1 VAHKTSQDEVKLLSE
16 HIPISRCYHDL
27 EMANRM
33 LRKLEGSQSVSL
45 GVSKVEAGS
54 YSVVVDGLSGS
65 FVVVAPPPVPPRSQT
80 ANQLACDWLRMNNSS
95 VTGKGLTKVAQ

>member
-1 VAHKTSQDEVKLLSE
+1 
-16 HIPISRCYHDL
+16 
-27 EMANRM
+27 M